1 MKGRQQLSASLLATS
16 NRRWNSSLASSGT
29 SFFSSQRYYASFVG
43 SPVTYRRKTDPGTAP
58 RKEESIAEHQQRNA
72 SEEHP
77 KEETISATSN
87 PTHEIH
93 RAEEPQQDWPW
104 EDYDRGSDDYAEENT
119 AATDAMMYDD
129 ISRENEGTKMSPEQ
143 KYEQRLV
150 DLRVEEERIKRQE
163 IKHEPEAAQDVP
175 IPAIEV
181 ESVLPDKIIPIS
193 DL

>member
-16 NRRWNSSLASSGT
+16 SRRWSPSLASSGT
-29 SFFSSQRYYASFVG
+29 SFFSQRFYASFEG
-43 SPVTYRRKTDPGTAP
+43 SPVTYRRKTDPAP
-58 RKEESIAEHQQRNA
+58 RKEESIAQQRNA
-72 SEEHP
+72 SEEHL